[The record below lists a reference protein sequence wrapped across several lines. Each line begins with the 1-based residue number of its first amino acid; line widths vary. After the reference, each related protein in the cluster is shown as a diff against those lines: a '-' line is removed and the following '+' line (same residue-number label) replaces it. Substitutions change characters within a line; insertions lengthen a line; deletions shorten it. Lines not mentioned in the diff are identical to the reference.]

1 MSTINSKD
9 QQYQHTDKLFNSI
22 AKTDKADNQIGNV
35 FSNKQL
41 NIDYEKAL
49 KTKDPNERKSFIEKL
64 IVADYF
70 GGEDADKRTDARIN
84 RKSIFA
90 VEDTNQKAQLLRD
103 YQETLQNL
111 GLNRPQE
118 IKPTEETKQVAPN
131 SNPINNSFVP
141 DINGLDPFGMGEI
154 RMLMASFTPR
164 SYSPEQIKDMNS
176 KGVYTSAS
184 EMTPEMMKNITEGK
198 VKDIKA
204 GNYGGVK
211 LNDAQINN
219 AKVIAAT
226 IVDVGKKKN
235 QSPEQIHRAV
245 VIALSTAMQESGFK
259 NIGYGMDGDNAGLFQ
274 QRNNWGSKE
283 QRMDPVYAT
292 RKFAEKLYQTD
303 YMNKDV
309 SNAAYGVQRCAKKY
323 INEYGKH
330 QPMAEA
336 LANAMLS

>member
-9 QQYQHTDKLFNSI
+9 QQYQYSDKLFSSI
-22 AKTDKADNQIGNV
+22 VKADVDSDKKMGNV

-41 NIDYEKAL
+41 NTDYEKAL
-49 KTKDPNERKSFIEKL
+49 KAKDPNERKSFIEKL
-64 IVADYF
+64 ITSDYF
-70 GGEDADKRTDARIN
+70 GGEQADKKTDGKIEE
-84 RKSIFA
+84 KSIFNLK
-90 VEDTNQKAQLLRD
+90 DGNQKTNLLKV
-103 YQETLQNL
+103 YNETLKDM
-111 GLNRPQE
+111 GLYRPQE
-118 IKPTEETKQVAPN
+118 SKPTEETKQVAPN
-131 SNPINNSFVP
+131 SNPINNSFMP

-245 VIALSTAMQESGFK
+245 VIALATAMQESGIK
-259 NIGYGMDGDNAGLFQ
+259 NIGYGDRDSVGLFQ
-274 QRNNWGSKE
+274 QRPSCGWGSKE
-283 QRMDPVYAT
+283 QCQDPVYAT
-292 RKFAEKLYQTD
+292 RKFADKLYQTD
-303 YMNKDV
+303 YMNK
-309 SNAAYGVQRCAKKY
+309 SITGAAQNVQRSAFPNAYAKWQ
-323 INEYGKH
+323 N
-330 QPMAEA
+330 MAEA
-336 LANAMLS
+336 LASAMLS